1 MIKESGINIRKAA
14 FPAPFESGLEYNPPT
29 RGVWNIVHTGMLIP
43 ESRQIFVCAQGCLR
57 GVILT
62 AAEMNAMDRMSWVT
76 VSEQDLYDGTM
87 EQDVIDGVRD
97 IINRLEEKPKCVLL
111 FLSCVHLFAGC
122 DFKMIIDELSALF
135 PQVHFIDCYMTPTMR
150 KSISPDSLMRK
161 QLYEPLEKC
170 EKKPKTAAIIGCDRA
185 TDEASELVKII
196 NSAGFELLDI
206 TKCKTYEEYLSMA
219 ESSLNITY
227 IPTAKPSGE
236 ELEKRL
242 GTKHLYLPLCYG
254 YDEIEENYSRL
265 CTQLGVKTPDFSADR
280 EAADKALANALEI
293 VENMP
298 IAVDYTA
305 LPRPLGFCRLLA
317 EKGFNVKRC
326 YADSFSEEERT
337 DFEWL
342 KAHCHD
348 LEIYPTVNVKMEF
361 SQCSE
366 KYLAVG
372 QKAAFFCRTDN
383 FVNIVAGGGGYGFEG
398 IKRLAELMAEGAVNK
413 KDRRRVIQHKGW
425 GCESCL

>member
-1 MIKESGINIRKAA
+1 MIKDNGINITKAD
-14 FPAPFESGLEYNPPT
+14 FPAPFQSGLEYNPPT

-87 EQDVIDGVRD
+87 EQDVIDGVSD
-97 IINRLEEKPKCVLL
+97 IIKRLDEKPKCVLL

-122 DFKMIIDELSALF
+122 DVKMIIDQLSEMF

-170 EKKPKTAAIIGCDRA
+170 EKKHKTAAIIGCDRA
-185 TDEASELVKII
+185 TDGSSELVRII

-206 TKCKTYEEYLSMA
+206 TKCKTYEEYLAMA

-227 IPTAKPSGE
+227 IPAAKPAGE
-236 ELEKRL
+236 ELERRL

-254 YDEIEENYSRL
+254 YDEIESLYRRL
-265 CTQLGVKTPDFSADR
+265 CSELGVQMPDLAADR
-280 EAADKALANALEI
+280 ESADKALARALE
-293 VENMP
+293 VLGDTP
-298 IAVDYTA
+298 VAVDYTA
-305 LPRPLGFCRLLA
+305 VPRPLGLCRLLL

-326 YADSFSEEERT
+326 YADSFSEEERA
-337 DFEWL
+337 DFAWL
-342 KAHCHD
+342 KEHCPELD
-348 LEIYPTVNVKMEF
+348 IFPTVNVKMEF
-361 SQCSE
+361 SHCSE
-366 KYLAVG
+366 KYLAIG
-372 QKAAFFCRTDN
+372 QKAAFFCQTDN
-383 FVNIVAGGGGYGFEG
+383 FVDIVAGGGGYGFEG
-398 IKRLAELMAEGAVNK
+398 IKMLAELIIDGAENK
-413 KDRRRVIQHKGW
+413 KDRRKVIQHKGW

>member
-1 MIKESGINIRKAA
+1 MIKESGINITKAA
-14 FPAPFESGLEYNPPT
+14 FPVPFESGLEYNPPT

-97 IINRLEEKPKCVLL
+97 IINRLDEKPKCVLI

-265 CTQLGVKTPDFSADR
+265 CTQLGVKFNAMYGKTMIGGEKVILMKPLSFMNLSGGPVR
-280 EAADKALANALEI
+280 EMANYFKIDPESELI
-293 VENMP
+293 V
-298 IAVDYTA
+298 IYD
-305 LPRPLGFCRLLA
+305 
-317 EKGFNVKRC
+317 
-326 YADSFSEEERT
+326 DI
-337 DFEWL
+337 
-342 KAHCHD
+342 D
-348 LEIYPTVNVKMEF
+348 LEP
-361 SQCSE
+361 
-366 KYLAVG
+366 G
-372 QKAAFFCRTDN
+372 QLRIRKQGS
-383 FVNIVAGGGGYGFEG
+383 AGGHNGKIG
-398 IKRLAELMAEGAVNK
+398 RAHV
-413 KDRRRVIQHKGW
+413 
-425 GCESCL
+425 

>member
-1 MIKESGINIRKAA
+1 M
-14 FPAPFESGLEYNPPT
+14 PFDFSKLCSP
-29 RGVWNIVHTGMLIP
+29 
-43 ESRQIFVCAQGCLR
+43 
-57 GVILT
+57 
-62 AAEMNAMDRMSWVT
+62 
-76 VSEQDLYDGTM
+76 
-87 EQDVIDGVRD
+87 
-97 IINRLEEKPKCVLL
+97 
-111 FLSCVHLFAGC
+111 FAGC

-170 EKKPKTAAIIGCDRA
+170 EKKPKTVAIIGCDRA

-265 CTQLGVKTPDFSADR
+265 CTQLGVKMPDFSADR

-326 YADSFSEEERT
+326 YADSFSEEERA

-348 LEIYPTVNVKMEF
+348 LEILPTVNVKMEF
-361 SQCSE
+361 SQCEE

-372 QKAAFFCRTDN
+372 QKAAFFCQTDN
-383 FVNIVAGGGGYGFEG
+383 FVDIVAGGGGYGFEG

-413 KDRRRVIQHKGW
+413 KDRRKVIQHKGW

>member
-1 MIKESGINIRKAA
+1 
-14 FPAPFESGLEYNPPT
+14 
-29 RGVWNIVHTGMLIP
+29 
-43 ESRQIFVCAQGCLR
+43 
-57 GVILT
+57 
-62 AAEMNAMDRMSWVT
+62 MNAMDRMSWVT

-97 IINRLEEKPKCVLL
+97 IINRLEEKPKCVLI

-254 YDEIEENYSRL
+254 YDEIEKNYSRL
-265 CTQLGVKTPDFSADR
+265 CTQLGVKMPDFSADR

-293 VENMP
+293 VENTP

-326 YADSFSEEERT
+326 YADSFSEEERA
-337 DFEWL
+337 DFQWL

-348 LEIYPTVNVKMEF
+348 LEILPTVNVKMEF
-361 SQCSE
+361 SQCEE

-372 QKAAFFCRTDN
+372 QKAAFFCQTDN
-383 FVNIVAGGGGYGFEG
+383 FVDIVAGGGGYGFEG

-413 KDRRRVIQHKGW
+413 KDRRKVIQHKGW